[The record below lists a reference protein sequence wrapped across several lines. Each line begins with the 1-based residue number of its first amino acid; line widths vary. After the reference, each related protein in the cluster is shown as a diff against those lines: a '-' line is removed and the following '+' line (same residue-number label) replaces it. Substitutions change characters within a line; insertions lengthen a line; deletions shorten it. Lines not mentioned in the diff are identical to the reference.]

1 MKPGEIAA
9 EVPAPPDE
17 VDLPAGLYEEA
28 AGILCRY
35 LAIPTENPP
44 GDESGAVTFLAEI
57 LRSEGFEETDRAPR
71 SLERKCYRIYETA
84 PGRKALLARIPG
96 RDRGDLVFMNHM
108 DVVPAYPSEWEVGPY
123 SGEIRDGY
131 IWGRGA
137 LDMKGQAVQQLAV
150 FLHLGRSGRRLR
162 KGLSFLALPDEEATG
177 LRGAKPFAER
187 WLEDLDPE
195 LILSEGGF
203 GLRGMMHPGITFPI
217 DVAEKTSIR
226 FRLTA
231 RGKGGH
237 GNAPSGDS
245 AVFRLISALSGVRAD
260 LFRPRMHPVVVET
273 LRRLAGR
280 KRFPESFLLARAGL
294 PVVRDIL
301 FKAFSSDRTLRA
313 MTRNTVNIS
322 VLSAGKAPNGIPAS
336 AEAVVDIRI
345 LPGEEPGPVL
355 ERFRAALGSAGKY
368 LETEFLTE
376 PAQAASTGWDHPGF
390 QALESALTAECPDAL
405 ITPLLDIGGSDMAHF
420 RRKGVPCF
428 GIVPVIISPEELSLV
443 HNANERISL
452 DNLGFGIRVLYR
464 TAVML
469 VCGSDRAGA

>member
-1 MKPGEIAA
+1 MKTEEIAIEA
-9 EVPAPPDE
+9 SAPPDAVE
-17 VDLPAGLYEEA
+17 LPAGLYEEA
-28 AGILCRY
+28 AELLCRY

-44 GDESGAVTFLAEI
+44 GDESRAVAFLAEI
-57 LRSEGFEETDRAPR
+57 LRAEGFEETDRAPR
-71 SLERKCYRIYETA
+71 ALGRKCYKIYETA
-84 PGRKALLARIPG
+84 PGRMALLARIPG
-96 RDRGDLVFMNHM
+96 GGRGDLVFMNHM
-108 DVVPAYPSEWEVGPY
+108 DVVPADPAEWEVGPY

-150 FLHLGRSGRRLR
+150 FLYLARSGGRLR

-226 FRLTA
+226 IRLIA

-245 AVFRLISALSGVRAD
+245 AVFRLISALSGIRAD

-294 PVVRDIL
+294 PFVRGIL
-301 FKAFSSDRTLRA
+301 FKVFSSDRTLRA

-322 VLSAGKAPNGIPAS
+322 VLAAGKTPNGIPAS

-345 LPGEEPGPVL
+345 LPGEEPGLVL
-355 ERFRAALGSAGKY
+355 ERFRKALGPAGKS

-376 PAQAASTGWDHPGF
+376 PAQAASTGWEHYGF
-390 QALESALTAECPDAL
+390 RALEAALTAEYPDAL

-428 GIVPVIISPEELSLV
+428 GIVPVIISPEEMGLV

-452 DNLGFGIRVLYR
+452 ENLEFGIRVLYR
-464 TAVML
+464 TAAML
-469 VCGSDRAGA
+469 VCGLDRAGD